1 MIPKEIVKRV
11 RQIEIRTKR
20 LVNDAFSGE
29 YHSVFKGRGMEFAE
43 VREYQPGDDIRS
55 IDWNVTARTGRAYI
69 KRFTEER
76 ELTVMLLVDAS
87 GSGNFG
93 TGEQMKGEIA
103 VELCAL
109 LAFAAT
115 KNNDRVGLL
124 IFTDRIEKFIPP
136 RKGRTHVLRVIRELL
151 YSRPE
156 GSGTDI
162 KFALEYMNRIIN
174 RSSIVFLVSD
184 FLASGFDT
192 ALRIANKR
200 HDVVAITM
208 TDPRELEIPPVGLI
222 ELEDAETGE
231 EILVDTS
238 DSAWR
243 EAYLRQNQE
252 LRATRDKLF
261 QVTGIDT
268 IHVRTDQPYLDSVVQ
283 FFKKRERTFR

>member
-55 IDWNVTARTGRAYI
+55 IDWNVTARTGRPYI

-93 TGEQMKGEIA
+93 SGEQMKGEIA

-109 LAFAAT
+109 LAFAAI

-156 GSGTDI
+156 GAGTDI
-162 KFALEYMNRIIN
+162 KLALEYMNRIIK

-222 ELEDAETGE
+222 ELEDAESGE

-243 EAYLRQNQE
+243 EAFLRQNQE

-283 FFKKRERTFR
+283 FFKRRERIFR

>member
-1 MIPKEIVKRV
+1 VIPKEIVKRV

>member
-1 MIPKEIVKRV
+1 VIPKEIIQRV
-11 RQIEIRTKR
+11 RQIEIRTKH

-43 VREYQPGDDIRS
+43 VREYEPGDDIRS
-55 IDWNVTARTGRAYI
+55 IDWNVTARTGRPYI

-93 TGEQMKGEIA
+93 TGDQMKGEIA

-109 LAFAAT
+109 LAFAAI
-115 KNNDRVGLL
+115 KNSDRVGLL

-151 YSRPE
+151 YNRPD
-156 GSGTDI
+156 GTGTDI
-162 KFALEYMNRIIN
+162 TQALEYMNRVIN
-174 RSSIVFLVSD
+174 RRCIVFLASD
-184 FLASGFDT
+184 FLSSGFDT

-200 HDVVAITM
+200 HDVVAVTM

-231 EILVDTS
+231 EILVDTG
-238 DSAWR
+238 DEAWR
-243 EAYLRQNQE
+243 QAYQRHNKTLREA
-252 LRATRDKLF
+252 RDQMF
-261 QVTGIDT
+261 RVMGIDT
-268 IHVRTDQPYLDSVVQ
+268 IHVHTDRPYIDPVIR
-283 FFKKRERTFR
+283 FFKKRERMLR

>member
-1 MIPKEIVKRV
+1 MIPKEIVQRV
-11 RQIEIRTKR
+11 RQIEIRTKH

-43 VREYQPGDDIRS
+43 VREYEPGDDIRS
-55 IDWNVTARTGRAYI
+55 IDWNVTARTGRPYI

-93 TGEQMKGEIA
+93 TGNQMKGEIA

-109 LAFAAT
+109 LAFAAI

-151 YSRPE
+151 YGRPE
-156 GSGTDI
+156 GTGTDI
-162 KFALEYMNRIIN
+162 AQALEYMNRVIN
-174 RSSIVFLVSD
+174 RRSVVFLASD
-184 FLASGFDT
+184 FLSSDFDT

-200 HDVVAITM
+200 HDLVAITM
-208 TDPRELEIPPVGLI
+208 TDPRELSIPPVGLI
-222 ELEDAETGE
+222 ELEDSETGE

-238 DSAWR
+238 DEAWR
-243 EAYLRQNQE
+243 QAYQKHNKSLREA
-252 LRATRDKLF
+252 RDQMF
-261 QVTGIDT
+261 RVMGIDT
-268 IHVRTDQPYLDSVVQ
+268 IHVHTDRPYIDSVIQ
-283 FFKKRERTFR
+283 FFSKRERLLR

>member
-1 MIPKEIVKRV
+1 MIPKEIVQRV
-11 RQIEIRTKR
+11 RQIEIRTKH

-43 VREYQPGDDIRS
+43 VREYEPGDDIRS
-55 IDWNVTARTGRAYI
+55 IDWNVTARTGRPYI

-93 TGEQMKGEIA
+93 TGNQMKGEIA

-109 LAFAAT
+109 LAFAAI

-151 YSRPE
+151 YGRPE
-156 GSGTDI
+156 GTGTDI
-162 KFALEYMNRIIN
+162 AQALEYMNRVIN
-174 RSSIVFLVSD
+174 RRSVVFLASD
-184 FLASGFDT
+184 FLSSDFDT

-200 HDVVAITM
+200 HDLVAITM
-208 TDPRELEIPPVGLI
+208 TDPRELSIPPVGLI
-222 ELEDAETGE
+222 ELEDSETGE
-231 EILVDTS
+231 EILVDTN
-238 DSAWR
+238 DEAWR
-243 EAYLRQNQE
+243 QAYQRNNKSLREA
-252 LRATRDKLF
+252 RDQMF
-261 QVTGIDT
+261 RVTGIDT
-268 IHVRTDQPYLDSVVQ
+268 IHVHTDRPYIDSVIQ
-283 FFKKRERTFR
+283 FFNKRERLLR